1 MKTTAALRFARDLI
15 DRNGDCSTVELR
27 EAGYGDAEIVEI
39 VAYVALNLFENYFN
53 TVAQTELDLPL
64 EAPKVV
70 AA

>member
-1 MKTTAALRFARDLI
+1 
-15 DRNGDCSTVELR
+15 
-27 EAGYGDAEIVEI
+27 